1 MMRKKKK
8 NNISLG
14 QPVPKALSF
23 VFLTIAH
30 HLLCILYEQVCVF
43 ILHEQVCVQSVVVWM
58 RNALHPT
65 VTGIWIFGSLL
76 VVLFG

>member
-1 MMRKKKK
+1 MNR
-8 NNISLG
+8 
-14 QPVPKALSF
+14 
-23 VFLTIAH
+23 
-30 HLLCILYEQVCVF
+30 CECVF
-43 ILHEQVCVQSVVVWM
+43 ILHEQVRVQSVVVWM